1 MLASVHANIV
11 AQLIVFSTGLKG
23 SQSYQKMVYYF
34 FWWFFFFLVVNIQN
48 FNYTWRSMSVTAM
61 LIFGFQYMSLN

>member
-23 SQSYQKMVYYF
+23 SQSYQKMVYFYF
-34 FWWFFFFLVVNIQN
+34 RWFFFLVMNIQN

-61 LIFGFQYMSLN
+61 LIFWFSIYVT